1 MIWVKLKNP
10 TLIIVPV
17 SQDKEFEWDLLYV
30 LYKNNNGE
38 VEIGIPVV
46 VEYFPST
53 ANMFGFGEAIEKT
66 FFIIEVLI

>member
-1 MIWVKLKNP
+1 MN
-10 TLIIVPV
+10 
-17 SQDKEFEWDLLYV
+17 KEFEWDLLYV
-30 LYKNNNGE
+30 LYKNINGE

-53 ANMFGFGEAIEKT
+53 ANMFGFGEATEKT